1 MNISNAQLGAL
12 ISHWLGK
19 LSPTLFVILTF
30 IYWKASPSDG
40 RVSQSIDAIA
50 GATGLAR
57 RTVQPGL
64 RELAALGAIEILSTR
79 KERMSIQI
87 PPRYSLPPV
96 NVPLKPDVSPAT
108 VSDLI
113 LRLCEQRSTPAM
125 LAIMTDAADNDEQR
139 LQHCLDTFFREGK
152 RWTTLE
158 LLTGAAQYE
167 LRPRG
172 YFDGYWSR
180 P

>member
-19 LSPTLFVILTF
+19 ISPTLFAILAF

-40 RVSQSIDAIA
+40 KVGQSIEDIA
-50 GATGLAR
+50 DATGLAR

-64 RELAALGAIEILSTR
+64 RELATLGAIEILSTG
-79 KERMSIQI
+79 KERMLIQI
-87 PPRYSLPPV
+87 SPRYWLPPV
-96 NVPLKPDVSPAT
+96 NVPLKPNVSPAT
-108 VSDLI
+108 VPDLI
-113 LRLCEQRSTPAM
+113 LRLCGQRPTPEM

-158 LLTGAAQYE
+158 LLTGAAQYD

>member
-1 MNISNAQLGAL
+1 
-12 ISHWLGK
+12 
-19 LSPTLFVILTF
+19 
-30 IYWKASPSDG
+30 
-40 RVSQSIDAIA
+40 
-50 GATGLAR
+50 LAC

-64 RELAALGAIEILSTR
+64 HELTTLGAIEILSTG
-79 KERMSIQI
+79 KERISIQI
-87 PPRYSLPPV
+87 PPWLPPV
-96 NVPLKPDVSPAT
+96 YIPKPHIAAT
-108 VSDLI
+108 VPDLI
-113 LRLCEQRSTPAM
+113 LCLCGQRSTPEM

-139 LQHCLDTFFREGK
+139 LQHCLDSFFRQGK

-158 LLTGAAQYE
+158 LLTGAAQYD